1 LLRDKK
7 QILEVFLSIYF
18 YQSKEPAMFC
28 PECGAQNQAD
38 AQFCKQ
44 CGQALPGLK
53 SVDAEPVFSPLRP
66 SQSVTQPSALLSC
79 WLRLAPDWK
88 GALVVTVLLV
98 SLGFVSDAIPG
109 LGFIFTLPF
118 TILVY
123 YIQGVLVGRYARLNP
138 AYRPKNFFWLGMK
151 SGLWTSLVIG
161 SIFTLITLL
170 IQYTLTLGAALAL
183 IPLVI
188 AQTLFEIIMNVTFS
202 GLGAWL
208 YGLFGGARL
217 VGVSAGS
224 VGCGT
229 LLAIGLALVLV
240 IVLALVGVQIF
251 KDLFQN
257 LHTLL
262 IIPGAWKSLFL
273 L

>member
-1 LLRDKK
+1 
-7 QILEVFLSIYF
+7 
-18 YQSKEPAMFC
+18 MFC
-28 PECGAQNQAD
+28 PECGIQNLED

-44 CGQALPGLK
+44 CGKALPGSNLIEPEFSLPPVK
-53 SVDAEPVFSPLRP
+53 PVQPAAETSPV
-66 SQSVTQPSALLSC
+66 LS
-79 WLRLAPDWK
+79 WWQKLAPDWK
-88 GALVVTVLLV
+88 GALVMTVFLV

-109 LGFIFTLPF
+109 LGFLFTLPF
-118 TILVY
+118 TILLY
-123 YIQGVLVGRYARLNP
+123 YIQGVLVGRYARRNT
-138 AYRPKNFFWLGMK
+138 AYRRKKFFWLGMK

-170 IQYTLTLGAALAL
+170 IQYTLTLGTAVAL

-217 VGVSAGS
+217 IWVSAGI

-229 LLAIGLALVLV
+229 LVAIGLALLMV

-251 KDLFQN
+251 KDLFPN

-262 IIPGAWKSLFL
+262 IMPREIAL
-273 L
+273 LLQH